1 MSASRKTANTKAARR
16 PKAMGSPSGLLPEA
30 AKATK
35 TRTPDDKGFQD
46 RLTGMLAWLADK
58 DPVRAARLI
67 GDYLDDLAEELG
79 PKSAKPAKG

>member
-16 PKAMGSPSGLLPEA
+16 PKTT
-30 AKATK
+30 KATR
-35 TRTPDDKGFQD
+35 TSTPDDKGFQD

-79 PKSAKPAKG
+79 PNSAKPAKG

>member
-1 MSASRKTANTKAARR
+1 MGTSRKTTNAKTSRKPKSDKAD
-16 PKAMGSPSGLLPEA
+16 
-30 AKATK
+30 KAT
-35 TRTPDDKGFQD
+35 RVDDKGFQD

-79 PKSAKPAKG
+79 PKAPKPAKG

>member
-1 MSASRKTANTKAARR
+1 MSASRKTSNTKARR
-16 PKAMGSPSGLLPEA
+16 PKAANAPQASTPE
-30 AKATK
+30 
-35 TRTPDDKGFQD
+35 DKNFQD

-79 PKSAKPAKG
+79 PTSARPAKG